1 MNHNKYIYIYL
12 TYDIIYIREK
22 YYILIINIVIQSQIN
37 IYDKIANF
45 CDNYFKNYIN
55 NNFLLNKNIKLF
67 YIISA

>member
-22 YYILIINIVIQSQIN
+22 YYILIINIVIQSQFI